1 MHWLP
6 VILILPYVI
15 FLLKTYRSLL
25 HIKIFNPSADPVT
38 FISVVIAC
46 HNEQKNLPVLL
57 NCLALQNYPE
67 NLFEVIIVND
77 NSKDKTFVIA
87 EGFKRIANIHA
98 LNNKGRG
105 KKMALRTGIVSAKGS
120 LIISTDADCT
130 MERNW
135 IRTIAAFYEIKRAD
149 MIICPVQL
157 KSVSGFFGRFQEL
170 EFMSLQGI
178 TAGTALSEN
187 PSMCNGANLAFPRE
201 VYLNHSDNLHDE
213 INSGD
218 DIFLLHS
225 LKKEKLSKILWLEST
240 DTIVTTESSST
251 FSSFIKQRSRW
262 ISKGGAYS
270 DQYTIALGIVTFV
283 ATFLQLSCVI
293 ACVIYPGL
301 IWPFLLIFILKSV
314 PDFLI
319 LMNTTDRYN
328 KRKLLWWFLPSQL
341 IYPFYVLSVV
351 IYPLIF
357 RKK

>member
-98 LNNKGRG
+98 LNNKGSG

-130 MERNW
+130 
-135 IRTIAAFYEIKRAD
+135 
-149 MIICPVQL
+149 
-157 KSVSGFFGRFQEL
+157 
-170 EFMSLQGI
+170 
-178 TAGTALSEN
+178 
-187 PSMCNGANLAFPRE
+187 
-201 VYLNHSDNLHDE
+201 
-213 INSGD
+213 
-218 DIFLLHS
+218 
-225 LKKEKLSKILWLEST
+225 
-240 DTIVTTESSST
+240 
-251 FSSFIKQRSRW
+251 
-262 ISKGGAYS
+262 
-270 DQYTIALGIVTFV
+270 
-283 ATFLQLSCVI
+283 
-293 ACVIYPGL
+293 
-301 IWPFLLIFILKSV
+301 
-314 PDFLI
+314 
-319 LMNTTDRYN
+319 
-328 KRKLLWWFLPSQL
+328 SQC
-341 IYPFYVLSVV
+341 
-351 IYPLIF
+351 
-357 RKK
+357 R

>member
-1 MHWLP
+1 
-6 VILILPYVI
+6 
-15 FLLKTYRSLL
+15 
-25 HIKIFNPSADPVT
+25 
-38 FISVVIAC
+38 
-46 HNEQKNLPVLL
+46 
-57 NCLALQNYPE
+57 
-67 NLFEVIIVND
+67 
-77 NSKDKTFVIA
+77 
-87 EGFKRIANIHA
+87 
-98 LNNKGRG
+98 
-105 KKMALRTGIVSAKGS
+105 
-120 LIISTDADCT
+120 

-283 ATFLQLSCVI
+283 ATFLQLSYVI